1 MTESVW
7 LLAAVAVGYLS
18 GSVPYGLVLARAFC
32 GIDPRTA
39 GSCNIG
45 TTNIARL
52 CGKKWGAI
60 TLLCDALKG
69 TVPVLM
75 VAYATGHMAPEHGA
89 ASPLGGGSLLPLLP
103 LFTAAAAI
111 VGHMF
116 PVWLGFKG
124 GKGVATT
131 VGVFLALAPLE
142 LVVAAL
148 ACIVVIWRTG
158 FVSAGSLVLSVL
170 LPALLFF
177 NDKQGAGVLA
187 LCISAGIIWAHRENI
202 KRLRAGTE
210 KPWKK

>member
-7 LLAAVAVGYLS
+7 LLVAVAAGYLS
-18 GSVPYGLVLARAFC
+18 GSVPYGLVLARVFC

-69 TVPVLM
+69 TLPVLG
-75 VAYATGHMAPEHGA
+75 VAFATSRMTPEQ
-89 ASPLGGGSLLPLLP
+89 GSAGLLPLLP

-111 VGHMF
+111 AGHMF
-116 PVWLGFKG
+116 PVWLRFKG

-142 LVVAAL
+142 LVVAGA
-148 ACIVVIWRTG
+148 ACIAVIWRTG
-158 FVSAGSLVLSVL
+158 FVSAGSLVLSAL

-177 NDKQGAGVLA
+177 NEKTGAGVLA
-187 LCISAGIIWAHRENI
+187 LCISAGIVWAHRENI

-210 KPWKK
+210 KPWTKK